1 MLSPSTTPRNAI
13 WLPIFA
19 GLCASLVSIGLA
31 RFAYTPLIPSLIQ
44 AHWFSASDV
53 VYLGA
58 ANLVGYLIGALI
70 GHPLARRTSNK
81 TALRLMML
89 AVTLSFFACGFSVV
103 GELVLRLASAVGR
116 RRWRDH
122 GAGGGDGVAACA
134 GLAQRPGQWRDFSR
148 HRAGHCRVGD
158 DCPAAAEPWLAANLV
173 RPRLAGADPDRR

>member
-1 MLSPSTTPRNAI
+1 MHSTSLYTGRCAI

-44 AHWFSASDV
+44 AQWFSASDV

-70 GHPLARRTSNK
+70 GHPLARRASNK

-89 AVTLSFFACGFSVV
+89 AVTLAFFACAFPLSVSWFF
-103 GELVLRLASAVGR
+103 G
-116 RRWRDH
+116 W
-122 GAGGGDGVAACA
+122 
-134 GLAQRPGQWRDFSR
+134 
-148 HRAGHCRVGD
+148 
-158 DCPAAAEPWLAANLV
+158 
-173 RPRLAGADPDRR
+173 